1 MISMSQH
8 SIVSIKRLNTRDKA
22 AMTQVPPQAGVTD
35 LPPLPELPELPELLK
50 LVQPQRPVAQ
60 CPVRVDP

>member
-22 AMTQVPPQAGVTD
+22 AMTQAPPQAGVTD
-35 LPPLPELPELPELLK
+35 LPPLPELPELLK
-50 LVQPQRPVAQ
+50 LVRPQRPVAQ
-60 CPVRVDP
+60 RPVRVDP